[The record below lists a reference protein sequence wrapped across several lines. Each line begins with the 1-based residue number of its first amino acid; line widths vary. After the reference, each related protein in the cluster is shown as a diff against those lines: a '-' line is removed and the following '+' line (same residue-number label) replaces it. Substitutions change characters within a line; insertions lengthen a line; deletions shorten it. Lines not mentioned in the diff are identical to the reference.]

1 MRIAGLDTYALPETA
16 PGAGDDSALVRVR
29 LENGLAGWGESAG
42 TGAPKAVAEIVRS
55 VHRPL
60 LEGVAFE
67 GSAEEIERAWERMYG
82 ALRFRGHF
90 GGFALSAIAAVD
102 IALWDLAGKLARK
115 PLAQLLNPAA
125 RWRVPGYLAALPPQ
139 DLWENTRRYFDAGF
153 RVFKLAYG
161 GDAAALFRTMEA
173 MPAGARTAVDARW
186 SLKPES
192 ALEFGHLCQQRE
204 VLWLECPFPPE
215 DPLAHAALAKQLTMP
230 IAIGAS
236 YRTHYELAPFF
247 REQAFGVLQPGAS
260 ESGVTEALLMAADA
274 AEHGVEVIPHSSAG
288 YGVAL
293 AATLHFAAASPA
305 CQMVEVNPF
314 HVAHA
319 NRVLR
324 QPIVVSGGE
333 YTAPAGH
340 GLGVE
345 FDEAKLDRLRT
356 SA

>member
-1 MRIAGLDTYALPETA
+1 
-16 PGAGDDSALVRVR
+16 
-29 LENGLAGWGESAG
+29 
-42 TGAPKAVAEIVRS
+42 
-55 VHRPL
+55 
-60 LEGVAFE
+60 
-67 GSAEEIERAWERMYG
+67 
-82 ALRFRGHF
+82 
-90 GGFALSAIAAVD
+90 
-102 IALWDLAGKLARK
+102 
-115 PLAQLLNPAA
+115 
-125 RWRVPGYLAALPPQ
+125 
-139 DLWENTRRYFDAGF
+139 
-153 RVFKLAYG
+153 
-161 GDAAALFRTMEA
+161 MEA